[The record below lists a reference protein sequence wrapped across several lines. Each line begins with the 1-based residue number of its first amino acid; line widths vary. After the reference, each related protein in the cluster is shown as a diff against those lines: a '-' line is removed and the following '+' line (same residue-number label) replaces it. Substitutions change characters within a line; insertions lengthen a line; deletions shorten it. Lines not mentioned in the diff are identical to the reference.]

1 MTSVNKIKELA
12 NAHEYSLAAPIL
24 DSQDLDKSYNPQ
36 FLRICGEVYENV
48 GRLSEA
54 RYLYVKAHTLA
65 PEATRIIYSL
75 IDYYLRVGYFDLADR
90 YFDEFIFFSKEAGRE
105 LSNVKYIM
113 KKAKAPDLEELYDII
128 FPYYRD
134 NMDEYWSFELL
145 CLSKLLDKGD
155 MDIISNDYKA
165 TFKSGIY
172 LPLVDSVLEEKSAAW
187 DNFFVY
193 AEKAVED
200 NKPEE
205 EETRKMEQE
214 QLEKDY
220 YVMNPESREAVIT
233 EMVSAEEKKKDFDF
247 KNIEG
252 VEKGLKRFI
261 KKKFKKKDKDAEE
274 DKETTEG
281 EVAEGEETEGEA
293 PETEAEGA
301 EAKQSGEAE
310 ENDSTEAS
318 GEGEKSADGE
328 AEQDIE
334 LADPTDATPED
345 AQETEAEE
353 TEEESPEEEFEE
365 EFVTY
370 EFDDGFAPVSDTI
383 AGLSEADFLDVDES
397 ISDSSS
403 VFREFAEYQSVNN
416 SEPDIF
422 VPEEEEEPE
431 IYIPEPES
439 EPVVEEVEEPEPEP
453 VVEEVEEPEPEPEPE
468 PVVEEVEEPEPEPV
482 VEEVEEPEPEPVV
495 EEVTEP
501 EPEAVVEELEID
513 DEITEET
520 VEEPVEEVVEETV
533 EEPAEEVVEQAVE
546 ETVEEPVEE
555 VVEETVEEPAEEVV
569 EEAVEEPV
577 EEVVEETVE
586 EPAEEDIEETV
597 EEPVEEVVEETVE
610 EPAEED
616 IEETVEEPV
625 EEVVEE
631 TVEET
636 VEEPEPIP
644 SYMKNDIPSMDFS
657 QFSSDLFPT
666 LGRKETVTEN
676 RFNDVVKVESEK
688 LDAGLMEEEAKLKE
702 AEALLAS
709 LGIKL

>member
-1 MTSVNKIKELA
+1 MSSGLSMTSVNKIKELA

-172 LPLVDSVLEEKSAAW
+172 LPLVDGVLEEKSVAW

-310 ENDSTEAS
+310 ENDSTESS
-318 GEGEKSADGE
+318 GEGEKTADGE

-345 AQETEAEE
+345 AQETEAKE

-431 IYIPEPES
+431 IYIPEPEPEPVVEEVEEPEPEPVVEEGEEPES

-453 VVEEVEEPEPEPEPE
+453 VVEELDV
-468 PVVEEVEEPEPEPV
+468 
-482 VEEVEEPEPEPVV
+482 
-495 EEVTEP
+495 
-501 EPEAVVEELEID
+501 D
-513 DEITEET
+513 DEIIEET
-520 VEEPVEEVVEETV
+520 VEEPVEEVVEETIEETIEEPVEEAVEETVEETVEEPVEEVVEEAV
-533 EEPAEEVVEQAVE
+533 EEPAEEVVE

-555 VVEETVEEPAEEVV
+555 VVEETVEEPVEEVV
-569 EEAVEEPV
+569 DETAEESV

-586 EPAEEDIEETV
+586 EPVEEVTRE
-597 EEPVEEVVEETVE
+597 EEPV
-610 EPAEED
+610 
-616 IEETVEEPV
+616 
-625 EEVVEE
+625 
-631 TVEET
+631 
-636 VEEPEPIP
+636 P

-676 RFNDVVKVESEK
+676 RFNDVIKVESEK

>member
-328 AEQDIE
+328 AEQNIE

-533 EEPAEEVVEQAVE
+533 EEPAEEVVE
-546 ETVEEPVEE
+546 
-555 VVEETVEEPAEEVV
+555 
-569 EEAVEEPV
+569 EA
-577 EEVVEETVE
+577 
-586 EPAEEDIEETV
+586 V